1 MELYG
6 HTLPDGPLGFRSASH
21 WTRVRFHERYEPTAP
36 LAERELSPP
45 QVAALNKAG
54 KVPLFSAS
62 GSYSGASNASCPNN
76 VGEWPEEDYLGRIR
90 AQVSRR
96 RGR

>member
-1 MELYG
+1 
-6 HTLPDGPLGFRSASH
+6 
-21 WTRVRFHERYEPTAP
+21 
-36 LAERELSPP
+36 
-45 QVAALNKAG
+45 VAALNKAG